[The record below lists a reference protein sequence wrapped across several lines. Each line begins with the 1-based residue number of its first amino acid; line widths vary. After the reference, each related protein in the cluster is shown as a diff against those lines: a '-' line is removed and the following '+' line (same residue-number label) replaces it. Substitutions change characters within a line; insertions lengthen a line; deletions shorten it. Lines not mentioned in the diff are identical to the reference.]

1 MSTRSE
7 KIAEALRETA
17 AEFLAREAGRESMI
31 TVTNVAVSEDARR
44 GIVFITV
51 LPEAHEEA
59 ALAFANRNRGE
70 LVAVFRK
77 HVKGVHLPYLE
88 YRIDKGE
95 KNRQRLDELSN

>member
-1 MSTRSE
+1 MSNRSE

-17 AEFLAREAGRESMI
+17 AEFLASEAGRESMI
-31 TVTNVAVSEDARR
+31 TVTNTAVSEDGRR
-44 GIVFITV
+44 GIIFITV

-70 LVAVFRK
+70 LDGAFRQ
-77 HVKGVHLPYLE
+77 HVKGVRLPHIE